1 MKRKDLWLKAGLWL
15 GICLRLSCS
24 APGFSVEVA
33 PAATRQQ
40 LDVGVAETL
49 ELERKTE
56 AARQQW
62 EVDRQTLAERTHAME
77 LEEKLLAVRLRK
89 LDGYREQRLA
99 EIGRLEEGL
108 ARMEDVGLRLEPFLD
123 ELVGRL
129 EGLMGNDLPF
139 ALEERER
146 RLEDLRESL
155 DRYEVDLA
163 EKLRRV
169 MEVLR
174 IEAGFGRGFE
184 VGEETLSLAGVET
197 TVRVLRLGRVA
208 LYYLTLDGR
217 QAGWYNQRLKLWQPL
232 TTAAGEAVKEALR
245 MALKQ
250 RAFDLVRLPVVA
262 EEKP

>member
-1 MKRKDLWLKAGLWL
+1 MKRKDIYLKAGLWL
-15 GICLRLSCS
+15 GLCLSLGCP
-24 APGFSVEVA
+24 APGFSET
-33 PAATRQQ
+33 ATRQH
-40 LDVGVAETL
+40 LEAGVTETL
-49 ELERKTE
+49 EIEQKTE

-62 EVDRQTLAERTHAME
+62 EVERQVLAERTHALE
-77 LEEKLLAVRLRK
+77 LEEKLLAARLRK

-99 EIGRLEEGL
+99 EIARLEEGL
-108 ARMEDVGLRLEPFLD
+108 ARMADVGLRLEPFLD

-129 EGLMGNDLPF
+129 ERLRENDLPF

-174 IEAGFGRGFE
+174 VEAGFGRGFE

-217 QAGWYNQRLKLWQPL
+217 QAGWYNQKLKGWQPL
-232 TTAAGEAVKEALR
+232 PAAAGEAVKEALR

-250 RAFDLVRLPVVA
+250 RAFDLVRLPVTA